1 MKKKIEEASDEPTAP
16 FWMTTYGDMV
26 TLLLTFFILMISFAN
41 MDERKWSM
49 VAKSL
54 QGALGVMEQYKVEL
68 QMMKETPG
76 GEDDMLIRSD
86 VYERVKAFEEQM
98 STQIDE
104 GDITVE
110 SIKNGLLI
118 QMGDKLLFNS
128 GKADL
133 KPEAFD
139 VLKLIAQT
147 TKEHASDI
155 VISGHTDDIP
165 INTPEFP
172 SNWELSGA
180 RALSVV
186 KYLIDETEINPKI
199 LAATAYGEHRP
210 LVPNESDEDRKINRR
225 VEFAVTWAVPDW
237 EY

>member
-41 MDERKWSM
+41 MDERKWAM
-49 VAKSL
+49 AAKSL
-54 QGALGVMEQYKVEL
+54 QGALGVMEQYKVEM

-86 VYERVKAFEEQM
+86 VMERLREFEEQM
-98 STQIDE
+98 AEQIDE

-118 QMGDKLLFNS
+118 QMGSKLLFNS
-128 GKADL
+128 GEATL
-133 KPEAFD
+133 KPESYEIM
-139 VLKLIAQT
+139 KLVGKT
-147 TKEHASDI
+147 VKDHAAEI
-155 VISGHTDDIP
+155 VISGHTDNVP
-165 INTPEFP
+165 INSRQFP

-186 KYLIDETEINPKI
+186 NYLIANADIPPKI

-210 LVPNESDEDRKINRR
+210 IVPNDTPADRKINRR
-225 VEFAVTWAVPDW
+225 VEFAVTWLIPEFA
-237 EY
+237 Y

>member
-54 QGALGVMEQYKVEL
+54 QGALGVMEQYKVEM

-86 VYERVKAFEEQM
+86 VFERLQEFEK
-98 STQIDE
+98 QIENEIND

-110 SIKNGLLI
+110 TIKNGLLI
-118 QMGDKLLFNS
+118 QMGNKLLFNS
-128 GKADL
+128 GDADL
-133 KPEAFD
+133 KPESLPILD
-139 VLKLIAQT
+139 MIAKT
-147 TKEHASDI
+147 TKDDAAEI
-155 VISGHTDDIP
+155 VVSGHTDNVP
-165 INTPEFP
+165 INSIRFP

-180 RALSVV
+180 RAISVV
-186 KYLIDETEINPKI
+186 NYLTNNAGISPKI
-199 LAATAYGEHRP
+199 LAATAYGEYRP
-210 LVPNESDEDRKINRR
+210 IVPNDTPADRKINRR
-225 VEFAVTWAVPDW
+225 VEFAVTWAFTDLD
-237 EY
+237 Y